1 MEMIDFREIWV
12 LIKRDFAT
20 TRFFKIRSFFTPLS
34 FPLVYL
40 YVGGIIYGSLF
51 RVVNVEGIDIAYPA
65 FLSVG
70 LIVVQVFQGASV
82 ASSMYWIDARV
93 NMLSQLKHLGFTS
106 RAYYLSKLITILLL
120 SIFNGMVFLLVSLPV
135 VVHTSGRGFV
145 LTLSSVTMSV
155 TALLLCASVFTSF
168 YFIIISLSEDP
179 QTYNLIS
186 TVTLFPIMF
195 LSETFYP
202 VGGIVSP
209 YRYILRL
216 NPLSLTSNILRWS
229 LLGIPGEHGL
239 YLILLSFFGIFMV
252 VVSLIAFER
261 SFEKRY
267 GGA

>member
-1 MEMIDFREIWV
+1 MKMEMNLREIWI
-12 LIKRDFAT
+12 LIKRDFMT
-20 TRFFKIRSFFTPLS
+20 TRFFTPLS

-40 YVGGIIYGSLF
+40 YVGGIVYGSLF
-51 RVVNVEGIDIAYPA
+51 RAVNVEGIDIAYPA
-65 FLSVG
+65 FLAVG
-70 LIVVQVFQGASV
+70 LIVIQVFQGASI

-93 NMLSQLKHLGFTS
+93 NMLSQLKHLGYTS

-120 SIFNGMVFLLVSLPV
+120 SIFNGFIFLLISFPV
-135 VVHTSGRGFV
+135 VFHTHGKGFV
-145 LTLSSVTMSV
+145 LTPSSITISV
-155 TALLLCASVFTSF
+155 IALLLCASIFTSF

-202 VGGIVSP
+202 VGNLISP

-229 LLGIPGEHGL
+229 LLGIPGESEL
-239 YLILLSFFGIFMV
+239 YLALLFLFGFLMV
-252 VVSLIAFER
+252 VLSSLAFER

-267 GGA
+267 GGV